1 MPPQLAVLVAQPS
14 TTSRSGCPARRQLLQ
29 TVAHQRQRDPP
40 FRHHHPVLARHV
52 IRRLQRIVPV
62 ARAGALLVDPA
73 VAHDAIKPGIQPR
86 AIAQMRRMLQGTGT
100 DILHQVAT
108 SAAMPGMPDP
118 RSFGRVPSMLDA
130 GIRPR
135 GSPTPDRRDARARRF
150 IPARATAA
158 ACRPCGAAAAST
170 VLHAAA
176 RHGQRTEP
184 QLPPPSASAPS
195 CQANTSSS
203 HASSMAAGQGNS
215 LRPRD
220 RAATR
225 SSMHCRT
232 EVAQP
237 VPHPVP
243 EAAADEPRR
252 CVQGMEV
259 AVPVHEDERTD
270 A

>member
-1 MPPQLAVLVAQPS
+1 MAA
-14 TTSRSGCPARRQLLQ
+14 
-29 TVAHQRQRDPP
+29 
-40 FRHHHPVLARHV
+40 
-52 IRRLQRIVPV
+52 
-62 ARAGALLVDPA
+62 ARAGPHTRRSNRWRMMPYSHASSRVV
-73 VAHDAIKPGIQPR
+73 VAQLRFPLQRAGAGVLRQTVRLHGGAGQRQPEPPQPR
-86 AIAQMRRMLQGTGT
+86 QQRRQSIGRKSSATPFSRS
-100 DILHQVAT
+100 VA
-108 SAAMPGMPDP
+108 G
-118 RSFGRVPSMLDA
+118 GRA
-130 GIRPR
+130 PR
-135 GSPTPDRRDARARRF
+135 GGS

-158 ACRPCGAAAAST
+158 ACRPCGAAGCDDRPTCRTSTRHDGHANRPQGCRRTAAP
-170 VLHAAA
+170 
-176 RHGQRTEP
+176 G
-184 QLPPPSASAPS
+184 PS